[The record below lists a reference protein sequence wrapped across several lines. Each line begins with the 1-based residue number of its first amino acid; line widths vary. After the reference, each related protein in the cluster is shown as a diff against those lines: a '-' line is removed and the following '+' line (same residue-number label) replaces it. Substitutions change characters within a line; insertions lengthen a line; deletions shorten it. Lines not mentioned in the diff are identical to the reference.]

1 MEISQIRKRDGTIV
15 LFNKQKII
23 DAIWKAMRTVNEG
36 DKDRAEEV
44 ADQVVDLLNHKFRK
58 TTSPNVEE
66 IQDVIEEILILN
78 KYVKTSKAFILYR
91 KQHNDVRRMA
101 SLMNTVET
109 IEKYIDQADW
119 RVKENANMTYSL
131 QGLNNH
137 IASLVVAEYWLDK
150 LYPSKIAN
158 AHRNAEIHIHDLST
172 LGAYCVGWDLQDVL
186 MTGFTGVEGKIQSK
200 PAKHLRVALGQIV
213 NYIYTL
219 QGETAGAQAFSNF
232 DTLLAPFVRYDGL
245 DYQQL
250 KQTFQEF
257 LFNMNVPT
265 RVGFQSLAWD
275 ELVIV
280 KYRGNIKTIK
290 IGELIDKKFITHKNK
305 IINNVDGYGNKSP
318 DSFAVPNLDD
328 YEVLG
333 FDNNQKANW
342 LKVKGF
348 VKHKVKEKRFLK
360 IRTSKGEAKVSP
372 AHSLFSFNS
381 KSIKPVQPKDLTI
394 SKPNEKIT
402 KTNHVVSIGKNIS
415 HLFENKNSIDIT
427 DLINELPETYQL
439 KIFVKLTKSEYILF
453 EKNLKSKYP
462 IIKQMLYDFGRLDKS
477 TWYDLRK
484 KQVVPFNIWYQFS
497 NKKFNNQKF
506 YVKPYPNNPVDR
518 YLDRKEL
525 SAFIKLTAWYI
536 TEGKA
541 NTSSIKISNSDK
553 ENIDGIKK
561 ILKELNMSY
570 SLSYSTGWS
579 SKTKKKTNTR
589 ITNFEIYNL
598 YSYLIKILCGV
609 NSSTKHFPSFIFN
622 INKKL
627 KKEFLDT
634 LIKGDGWEYQQKYIY
649 TSKSQHLLSNISLLL
664 SILNKDYAVS
674 RKDKNGCY
682 TIHIFKNDRKQ
693 KFPVLNNF
701 EASPVYEI
709 EEYDYPFEWEYDISV
724 DSKTENFT
732 GGIGLLLFHNT
743 PFSNITMDLTPHPS
757 YKNSPV
763 IIGGKMTDDIYGDF
777 QKEMNMINQV
787 FAEAMIEGD
796 AQGRLFT
803 FPIPTYNIT
812 KDFDWD
818 APEVQKVFEM
828 TAKYGIPYFS
838 NFINSDMKPEDARS
852 MCLCASENIL
862 YKEDGEI
869 KHSTIKELSDKFA
882 FEFDDEGWSDA
893 SENIEA
899 LSLNPETMKLEWKK
913 VLRFVKIKRNELV
926 NISTQDGKEFKA
938 SENHLVTIVTPNGL
952 EEKFAKDI
960 QIGDYILSLKDG
972 SEILS
977 NNIQE
982 IWEDE
987 KLDKEL
993 AGILGFFTADGNF
1006 LWDSRY
1012 DKRLRGIQL
1021 SFNYNEFEL
1030 INEIKK
1036 LIKSRLDVEI
1046 KEKKDPRY
1054 NTYYLYIYSSSLA
1067 KKIYGVGFK
1076 KHGKLPNILFN
1087 SPKEIIKEFLNYFF
1101 KGDGYELRKEIH
1113 INDLDLSKD
1122 LVLLYN
1128 LIGISTTYKIKK
1140 NSQRIYLQHRKEDLN
1155 SLGLVST
1162 PCLYECV
1169 PGFMA
1174 KSTYLVP
1181 GLNKGR
1187 MVSQLTLQKY
1197 DAQTLESEKY
1207 FNSDIY
1213 ITRVV
1218 EIQNIK
1224 NEKEQEFYD
1233 IELEDNHLFMHSL
1246 GTITHN
1252 CCRLRLDNRELR
1264 KRGGGLFGANPLTGC
1279 YDEQTEILT
1288 EEGWIFFKDLTKQHN
1303 IFTLT
1308 DKNKIEVHKP
1318 NKLFKY
1324 DYDGELY
1331 EFKTKSL
1338 DLLVTPN
1345 HRMVVDQSY
1354 KNKRIFVE
1362 AQNLDVN
1369 NHRIPKQSIWEGEEK
1384 EWFILPS
1391 ITFTKYGRQGRTPYK
1406 VIKDTLKIKMDD
1418 WLKFFGFWLAEGSTD
1433 NEKIAKKHGYRVT
1446 ITQINKKK
1454 REEIRIV
1461 LDKLP
1466 FNFTEE
1472 KNNFVICNKQL
1483 WTHLRGFGKGY
1494 NKYIPKEIKN
1504 LSKRQLKLLFDWL
1517 VKGDGNIRKTTGQ
1530 IMYWTTSKKLADD
1543 IQEVIL
1549 KLGWLGT
1556 MTKQK
1561 KKVSKIKGREIT
1573 SIATCYIIG
1582 VQKAKHYRLRKRNI
1596 KKVPYKGKV
1605 YCCEVKNH
1613 SVFVRRNGK
1622 VTWCGNSIGVVTVN
1636 LPRIG
1641 YLARTE
1647 EEYFEKLDEA
1657 MDLAYTSLEIK
1668 RKVLESF
1675 TERGLYP
1682 YSKFYLRKIKQTH
1695 NQYWKNHFSTIGLI
1709 GMNESMMNMFGS
1721 GLLDTESRNFSIK
1734 VLDYMR
1740 KKLEDYQLESGN
1752 IYNLEATPGEG
1763 TTHRLARID
1772 KLNYPNIIVANEQVY
1787 QERNAAPYYT
1797 NSTQLHV
1804 ASTIDLF
1811 DALDIEDEL
1820 QTKYT
1825 GGTVFHTFLGEKVQ
1839 DWKMTRE
1846 LVKRIAQNF
1855 KLPYFTLTP
1864 TFSICP
1870 VHGYI
1875 AGEHEVCPKCDEE
1888 IGYAGMIRQLNS
1900 GKQVDQEILEATKKK
1915 RTCCE
1920 VYSRVVGYIRPVKQW
1935 NAGKVEEF
1943 RERKVFD
1950 KTF

>member
-1 MEISQIRKRDGTIV
+1 MEVSQIRKRDGTIV
-15 LFNKQKII
+15 LFNKQKIV
-23 DAIWKAMRTVNEG
+23 DAVWKAMRTVNEG

-44 ADQVVDLLNHKFRK
+44 AEQVEDLLNHKFRK
-58 TTSPNVEE
+58 NSSPSVEE
-66 IQDVIEEILILN
+66 VQDVIEEVLILN
-78 KYVKTSKAFILYR
+78 KYVKTAKAFILYR
-91 KQHNDVRRMA
+91 KQHEDVRRMA

-158 AHRNAEIHIHDLST
+158 AHRDAQIHIHDLST

-200 PAKHLRVALGQIV
+200 PPKHLRVALGQIV

-245 DYQQL
+245 DYKQL
-250 KQTFQEF
+250 KQAFQEF

-265 RVGFQSLAWD
+265 RVGFQ
-275 ELVIV
+275 
-280 KYRGNIKTIK
+280 
-290 IGELIDKKFITHKNK
+290 
-305 IINNVDGYGNKSP
+305 
-318 DSFAVPNLDD
+318 
-328 YEVLG
+328 
-333 FDNNQKANW
+333 
-342 LKVKGF
+342 
-348 VKHKVKEKRFLK
+348 
-360 IRTSKGEAKVSP
+360 
-372 AHSLFSFNS
+372 
-381 KSIKPVQPKDLTI
+381 
-394 SKPNEKIT
+394 
-402 KTNHVVSIGKNIS
+402 
-415 HLFENKNSIDIT
+415 
-427 DLINELPETYQL
+427 
-439 KIFVKLTKSEYILF
+439 
-453 EKNLKSKYP
+453 
-462 IIKQMLYDFGRLDKS
+462 
-477 TWYDLRK
+477 
-484 KQVVPFNIWYQFS
+484 
-497 NKKFNNQKF
+497 
-506 YVKPYPNNPVDR
+506 
-518 YLDRKEL
+518 
-525 SAFIKLTAWYI
+525 
-536 TEGKA
+536 
-541 NTSSIKISNSDK
+541 
-553 ENIDGIKK
+553 
-561 ILKELNMSY
+561 
-570 SLSYSTGWS
+570 
-579 SKTKKKTNTR
+579 
-589 ITNFEIYNL
+589 
-598 YSYLIKILCGV
+598 
-609 NSSTKHFPSFIFN
+609 
-622 INKKL
+622 
-627 KKEFLDT
+627 
-634 LIKGDGWEYQQKYIY
+634 
-649 TSKSQHLLSNISLLL
+649 
-664 SILNKDYAVS
+664 
-674 RKDKNGCY
+674 
-682 TIHIFKNDRKQ
+682 
-693 KFPVLNNF
+693 
-701 EASPVYEI
+701 
-709 EEYDYPFEWEYDISV
+709 
-724 DSKTENFT
+724 
-732 GGIGLLLFHNT
+732 T

-763 IIGGKMTDDIYGDF
+763 VVGGKMTDDVYGDF
-777 QKEMNMINQV
+777 QEEMNMINQV
-787 FAEAMIEGD
+787 FAEVMIEGD
-796 AQGRLFT
+796 ANGRLFT

-818 APEVQKVFEM
+818 SPEVKMVFEM

-852 MCLCASENIL
+852 MCLHSTENII
-862 YKEDGEI
+862 YKENGEI
-869 KHSTIKELSDKFA
+869 KHSTIKDFSEKYS

-893 SENIEA
+893 IENVEA
-899 LSLNPETMKLEWKK
+899 LSLNPGTMKLEWKK
-913 VLRFVKIKRNELV
+913 VNRFVRIKRN
-926 NISTQDGKEFKA
+926 NTIKITAQDGKQFKA

-960 QIGDYILSLKDG
+960 EIGEYILSLKNG
-972 SEILS
+972 SNILS
-977 NNIQE
+977 NEVQD
-982 IWEDE
+982 IWEGE
-987 KLDKEL
+987 KLDVEL

-1006 LWDSRY
+1006 LWDTRY
-1012 DKRLRGIQL
+1012 EKRLRGIQL
-1021 SFNYNEFEL
+1021 SFNNKEPEL
-1030 INEIKK
+1030 INKIKI
-1036 LIKSRLDVEI
+1036 LIKSRLNVEI

-1067 KKIYGVGFK
+1067 KKIYGAGFK

-1087 SPKEIIKEFLNYFF
+1087 SPKEVINSFLTYFF
-1101 KGDGYELRKEIH
+1101 EGDGYELRKEIH

-1128 LIGISTTYKIKK
+1128 LIGIPSTYKIRK
-1140 NSQRIYLQHRKEDLN
+1140 NSQRIYLQHRQNDTN
-1155 SLGLVST
+1155 SLGLVNN

-1174 KSTYLVP
+1174 KSTYVVP

-1197 DAQTLESEKY
+1197 NAQTLESEKY
-1207 FNSDIY
+1207 LNSDIY
-1213 ITRVV
+1213 ITRVMKTQKIV
-1218 EIQNIK
+1218 NAE
-1224 NEKEQEFYD
+1224 EQEFYD
-1233 IELEDNHLFMHSL
+1233 IELENNHLFVHSL

-1279 YDEQTEILT
+1279 YDDQTEILT
-1288 EEGWIFFKDLTKQHN
+1288 DEGWIFFKDLTKKHN

-1308 DKNKIEVHKP
+1308 ENNNIEIHSPKKI
-1318 NKLFKY
+1318 FKY
-1324 DYDGELY
+1324 DYEGELY

-1345 HRMVVDQSY
+1345 HRMVVDQTY
-1354 KNKRIFVE
+1354 KNKRKFVE
-1362 AQNLDVN
+1362 AQEFDVN
-1369 NHRIPKQSIWEGEEK
+1369 NHRIPKQSIWSGEEK

-1391 ITFTKYGRQGRTPYK
+1391 IDFIKYGRQGRTPYK
-1406 VIKDTLKIKMDD
+1406 VVRDSLKIKMDD

-1433 NEKIAKKHGYRVT
+1433 NEKIAKSHGYRVF
-1446 ITQINKKK
+1446 ITQVNKKK
-1454 REEIRIV
+1454 RKEIKEV

-1466 FNFTEE
+1466 FNYAEE
-1472 KNNFVICNKQL
+1472 TNNYVICNKQL
-1483 WTHLRGFGKGY
+1483 WTYLRGFGKKY
-1494 NKYIPKEIKN
+1494 NKYIPKEIKG
-1504 LSKRQLKLLFDWL
+1504 LSKRQLKILFNWL
-1517 VKGDGNIRKTTGQ
+1517 VKGDGHVRKTTGQ
-1530 IMYWTTSKKLADD
+1530 INYWTTSKQLADD
-1543 IQEVIL
+1543 MQEVIL

-1556 MTKQK
+1556 ITKQK
-1561 KKVSKIKGREIT
+1561 RKISKIKGRTIN
-1573 SIATCYIIG
+1573 SQATCYVLG
-1582 VQKAKHYRLRKRNI
+1582 VQKAKHYRLRKSNI
-1596 KKVPYKGKV
+1596 KTVQYKGKV
-1605 YCCEVKNH
+1605 YCCEVKNN
-1613 SVFVRRNGK
+1613 SLFVRRNGK

-1709 GMNESMMNMFGS
+1709 GMNESVMNMFGS
-1721 GLLDTESRNFSIK
+1721 GLLDTESRKFAVK
-1734 VLDYMR
+1734 VMDHMR

-1752 IYNLEATPGEG
+1752 IFNLEATPGEG

-1772 KLNYPNIIVANEQVY
+1772 KKNYPNIIVANEQSY
-1787 QERNAAPYYT
+1787 QETKAAPYYT

-1804 ASTIDLF
+1804 AATIDLF
-1811 DALDIEDEL
+1811 DALEVEDEL

-1825 GGTVFHTFLGEKVQ
+1825 GGTVFHTFLGEKVK

-1846 LVKRIAQNF
+1846 LVKRIAHNF

-1864 TFSICP
+1864 TFSVCP

-1888 IGYAGMIRQLNS
+1888 IGYAGMMRQLNS

-1915 RTCCE
+1915 RNYCE
-1920 VYSRVVGYIRPVKQW
+1920 IYSRVVGYIRPVKQW
-1935 NAGKVEEF
+1935 NAGKVEEYK
-1943 RERKVFD
+1943 ERRVFD
-1950 KTF
+1950 KSL